1 MTTWGIGRRPRSGSF
16 RGLTHQAPF
25 RTVTGRTRTGSRS
38 AILLAAVGLALAL
51 PGCAAGSLQNLA
63 EVQVTTGTAD
73 VQTQL
78 RAEAKRLVQPLPA
91 GRPRDAGGM
100 SLAGMLDVLVN
111 GMSEAEMAAER
122 EAEQVPEGPEAMAL
136 RYLAARGGASSPDL
150 LAIESDLTEKAD
162 NAARF
167 AGVARAVLTWHGQL
181 RASYYSGDIPKS
193 EGAKISALIERD
205 KAVITRTYETLNE
218 QAAVLA
224 EAVKRVRRRMDPEQA
239 RRVSALAKSLE
250 TSVSQLGALSGQGL
264 RTSEVG

>member
-1 MTTWGIGRRPRSGSF
+1 MTTRGIERRPRSGSF
-16 RGLTHQAPF
+16 RSLIQHSPF
-25 RTVTGRTRTGSRS
+25 RTGASRARAYGRS
-38 AILLAAVGLALAL
+38 AAVFAAIGLALAL

-63 EVQVTTGTAD
+63 EAQVTTGAAD

-91 GRPRDAGGM
+91 GRPRDAGSD

-122 EAEQVPEGPEAMAL
+122 EAEEVPEGPEAMAL

-181 RASYYSGDIPKS
+181 RANFYSGALPKS
-193 EGAKISALIERD
+193 DGARISALIERD
-205 KAVITRTYETLNE
+205 KAVITRTYETLSE
-218 QAAVLA
+218 QATVLT
-224 EAVKRVRRRMDPEQA
+224 EAVKRVRRRMDREQA

-250 TSVSQLGALSGQGL
+250 TSVGQLGALSGQGL
-264 RTSEVG
+264 KAAGA